1 MKHFIFALLAVC
13 TLSLQAQV
21 KQYAADVHKGENGN
35 VDLPYRYLT
44 PENTLRGMKYPL
56 VIFLHGSGE
65 RGIDNEK
72 QLFHGSGLFLN
83 PVNQEK
89 YPAYV
94 IIPQCPEGK
103 TWKRDD
109 VAPTVI
115 SLIEKYKNL
124 PQIDDSRIYIIGLSM
139 GAYGIYDIVT
149 RRPDLFAVAV
159 PICGEP
165 NAEKLPVAK
174 DIAFSIY
181 HGDADQAVPVEGSR
195 EAYVVLKKAGCKH
208 LRYTEFAGT
217 THNSWNPAF
226 NTPDFLSWIFSKRRK

>member
-1 MKHFIFALLAVC
+1 MKKLLIVMLAALVGTAVSYGQASFEPQSYTAVDGF
-13 TLSLQAQV
+13 TLLYQELKPSQ
-21 KQYAADVHKGENGN
+21 
-35 VDLPYRYLT
+35 
-44 PENTLRGMKYPL
+44 LRPKKKYPL
-56 VIFLHGSGE
+56 VIFLHGMGE
-65 RGIDNEK
+65 RGSDNTK
-72 QLFHGSGLFLN
+72 QLLHGSQMFLN